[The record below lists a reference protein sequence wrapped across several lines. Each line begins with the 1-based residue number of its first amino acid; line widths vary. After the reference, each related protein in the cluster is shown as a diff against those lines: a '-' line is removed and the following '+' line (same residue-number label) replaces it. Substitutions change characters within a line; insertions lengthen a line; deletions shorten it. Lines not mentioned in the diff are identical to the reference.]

1 MTKRHAGHLVLESD
15 AMGRTTLAVC
25 RLAAMVLML
34 VVAATMSAPT
44 TAASVIA
51 ADEPCVGA
59 DCEVVGDPVDA
70 QYVGTGGLLLPSDS
84 FTGSSD
90 DRETAAVCAECRWAF
105 LPMCRAG
112 SDVECSPAA
121 DSCPPGQFRRIVLL
135 LRPNA
140 TEWEEIGLVCLRASG
155 PTTVAE
161 VADRLHDVVIEEV
174 PPLSPSSQPLGG
186 TLVQLPAIFDSGQPA
201 SLGGREFD
209 LVGFHIVLQGRGT
222 WRWRF
227 GDGSEVTTSA
237 PGGGWPDD
245 SVAHTYREAGEYV
258 VMVATEW
265 RAWFTV
271 DGLGPFEVGGDPVVQ
286 VATPFTIPVQQA
298 RAQLVVD

>member
-1 MTKRHAGHLVLESD
+1 
-15 AMGRTTLAVC
+15 
-25 RLAAMVLML
+25 MVLIL
-34 VVAATMSAPT
+34 VAGSTLSAPT
-44 TAASVIA
+44 TGASAIA

-59 DCEVVGDPVDA
+59 DCDVVADPEDA
-70 QYVGTGGLLLPSDS
+70 QYVGTGGLLLPGDS

-90 DRETAAVCAECRWAF
+90 DREAAAICAECRWAF
-105 LPMCRAG
+105 LPMCREG
-112 SDVECSPAA
+112 SDVACGPAA

-155 PTTVAE
+155 PTTVAD
-161 VADRLHDVVIEEV
+161 VADRLHNVVIEKV
-174 PPLSPSSQPLGG
+174 PPLRPSSQPLGG

-201 SLGGREFD
+201 HLGDREFD
-209 LVGFHIVLQGRGT
+209 LVGFHVVLQGRAT
-222 WRWRF
+222 WLWRF
-227 GDGSEVTTSA
+227 GDGSEVTTSE

-245 SVAHTYREAGEYV
+245 SVSHTYRKAGEYSV
-258 VMVATEW
+258 TVATEW

-286 VATPFTIPVQQA
+286 VASPFGIPVQQA